1 MQNMKKQETPIIQ
14 EPSSD
19 YEKAEL
25 DLLKT
30 ALKRSYTERFHTMT
44 KLMKMNIMFRQAQ
57 IKHKPSH

>member
-1 MQNMKKQETPIIQ
+1 MKNQEKDIVH

-19 YEKAEL
+19 YEKAAL

-44 KLMKMNIMFRQAQ
+44 KLMKMNIMFRQAH
-57 IKHKPSH
+57 IKHKSSNL

>member
-1 MQNMKKQETPIIQ
+1 MENMKKQEKHIIQ

-25 DLLKT
+25 DLLKI

-44 KLMKMNIMFRQAQ
+44 RLMKMNIMFR
-57 IKHKPSH
+57 